1 MYVSM
6 ICMYLYMV
14 VAYRSKWVSV
24 EMVPLFTMVGI
35 ALGLGVVT
43 MYRET
48 MHSPTVLVS
57 EKARVSLQEIEDP
70 INVHHMGQKFVTSSP
85 LRNVSQVEPFGR
97 T

>member
-1 MYVSM
+1 MYVC
-6 ICMYLYMV
+6 IYMV
-14 VAYRSKWVSV
+14 GAKFNRSRWVSV

-48 MHSPTVLVS
+48 VHSPTVLVS
-57 EKARVSLQEIEDP
+57 KKARVSLQEIEDP
-70 INVHHMGQKFVTSSP
+70 INVHHMGHKFVKSSP
-85 LRNVSQVEPFGR
+85 LRNVSQVQPFGR